1 MTFNE
6 YQEKALRTANE
17 VGSRLMLNG
26 ALGLCG
32 EAGETADIIKKH
44 FFQGHELD
52 KEELKKELGDV
63 MWYLAILAFSAH
75 IDLDDVAREN
85 IEKLKRRYP
94 NGFSADR
101 SVNREE

>member
-1 MTFNE
+1 MTLNE

-32 EAGETADIIKKH
+32 EAGEAADVVKKH

-52 KEELKKELGDV
+52 KAELTKELGDCL
-63 MWYLAILAFSAH
+63 WYLAILAYSAH
-75 IDLDDVAREN
+75 IDLDTVAIEN
-85 IEKLKRRYP
+85 VEKLQRRYP